1 MTVCLRNLAY
11 FLILIWPEILQ
22 LLFFPYRVK
31 KKGSSLVD
39 PISDSIISNIQ
50 HELFHKI
57 KYMQYKQV
65 KEVTID
71 QQL

>member
-22 LLFFPYRVK
+22 LLFFP
-31 KKGSSLVD
+31 KGSSLVD
-39 PISDSIISNIQ
+39 PISDSIISNCIQ